1 MVGSTSP
8 SRAGVKTLERPHTL
22 QAPHKCL
29 NKKTR
34 LGGQI
39 KKNER
44 GEGKREGKLRK
55 GDRRGKRIIFS
66 LLTLNRFLL
75 LVNFWSV

>member
-34 LGGQI
+34 LGEQI
-39 KKNER
+39 KKKMR
-44 GEGKREGKLRK
+44 GGKGKGK
-55 GDRRGKRIIFS
+55 G
-66 LLTLNRFLL
+66 N
-75 LVNFWSV
+75 